1 MRPRSVHGARR
12 LISAGLLVPA
22 ILFFH
27 PAAGSTE
34 ARTDQP
40 SVQRS
45 ASTDTA
51 KPPSRA
57 SATRSAHSAVPC
69 VHVVRLGESLTRIAS
84 RYHVAR
90 QAIASA
96 NRLGSVKAVKAGD
109 RLAIPANTSAASA
122 N

>member
-1 MRPRSVHGARR
+1 

-57 SATRSAHSAVPC
+57 SATRSAH
-69 VHVVRLGESLTRIAS
+69 
-84 RYHVAR
+84 
-90 QAIASA
+90 
-96 NRLGSVKAVKAGD
+96 
-109 RLAIPANTSAASA
+109 
-122 N
+122 